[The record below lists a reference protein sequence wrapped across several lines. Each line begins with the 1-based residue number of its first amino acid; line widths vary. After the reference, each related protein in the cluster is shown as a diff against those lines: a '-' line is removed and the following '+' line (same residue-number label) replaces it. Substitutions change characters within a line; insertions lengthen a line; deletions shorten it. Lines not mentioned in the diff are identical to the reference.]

1 VKNMHKKVLAIL
13 LVVLLLGVG
22 YFVFGEKGGFPVTQ
36 NGIIKVKLLNALS
49 KQAIANTDVN
59 IYSDNGIRCITTPC
73 DTDGQ
78 EWKGMLDNNGVIVIP
93 MEIINEVTNIA
104 ATGYEAGRDLVKD
117 SQKISDNDWVME
129 LVAD

>member
-1 VKNMHKKVLAIL
+1 MHKKVLVIL
-13 LVVLLLGVG
+13 LVGLLLGVGVG
-22 YFVFGEKGGFPVTQ
+22 YFVFGEKGAVPVTQ

-78 EWKGMLDNNGVIVIP
+78 EWKGKSDNNGVIVIP
-93 MEIINEVTNIA
+93 MGIINEVTNIA

-117 SQKISDNDWVME
+117 SQKISNNDWVME